1 MTTSEKRKETLRKS
15 QHLSREEKKNS
26 GMKQIS
32 FYLDEA
38 ILESLKAECKSKG
51 VSYAQFITR
60 ALENT
65 PDKVVKQQSNALQLD
80 GEQHRLKDNLTNTL
94 FSMEEQLDSIKQ
106 HGTLIEIQKIEETL
120 LSSIKECEMVYD
132 LIRDD
137 LMDIAFGDNIK
148 PYFDISFETWIKEV
162 ILDICS
168 NTSISRELEQ
178 LLAHSN
184 IKLYQYYYEKKLI
197 DCLKY
202 DFEW

>member
-120 LSSIKECEMVYD
+120 LSSIKECEMIYD
-132 LIRDD
+132 LIHYDF
-137 LMDIAFGDNIK
+137 MDIAVDE
-148 PYFDISFETWIKEV
+148 YLDVSFDISLVTLIKE
-162 ILDICS
+162 LLSDLCP

-178 LLAHSN
+178 LLTHSN
-184 IKLYQYYYEKKLI
+184 IKLYKHYYERKFA
-197 DCLKY
+197 DCLNY
-202 DFEW
+202 EFIL